1 MRWGRSSKG
10 KRGEAEEV
18 IFLLGMKGGRCTY
31 TELSC
36 PAILYILTSYLY
48 YSETLPSCNSAELF
62 FSEQQDGLAGW
73 GVEGR
78 ESGQGEGTPVKIG
91 IFELSF
97 SLYFSRDS
105 LYIPLLA
112 HELDF
117 CT

>member
-1 MRWGRSSKG
+1 MYLYRVK
-10 KRGEAEEV
+10 
-18 IFLLGMKGGRCTY
+18 
-31 TELSC
+31 C

-73 GVEGR
+73 GGGRR

-97 SLYFSRDS
+97 SRYFSRDS
-105 LYIPLLA
+105 LYIHFLPHKLVFYTENPIHIARLCL
-112 HELDF
+112 HHLDISL
-117 CT
+117 TMLS